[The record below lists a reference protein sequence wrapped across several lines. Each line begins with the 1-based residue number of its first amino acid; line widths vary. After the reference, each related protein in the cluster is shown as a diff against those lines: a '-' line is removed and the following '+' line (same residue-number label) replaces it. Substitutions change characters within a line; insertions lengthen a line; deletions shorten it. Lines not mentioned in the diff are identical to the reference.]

1 MKKKFLENIS
11 IIDVSISNRDTME
24 EAIQGRYGYLSER
37 DISLL
42 NRFII
47 LFVKKHYILD
57 KIIRKEISNF
67 YEVGLFPEVGD
78 TIIIEKHLSKIGI
91 DMDMKLNS
99 KKEVKEKGIIM
110 RNVIPY
116 IRFKIEDVDFELI
129 GDKFINTH
137 YYGKVIYLGRY

>member
-1 MKKKFLENIS
+1 MKKKFLEKIS

-67 YEVGLFPEVGD
+67 YDVGLFPEVGD
-78 TIIIEKHLSKIGI
+78 TIIIEKHLSRIGI

-110 RNVIPY
+110 RNVIPC
-116 IRFKIEDVDFELI
+116 IRFKIENIDFELI
-129 GDKFINTH
+129 GDEFINTH
-137 YYGKVIYLGRY
+137 YYGRVIYLGRY

>member
-1 MKKKFLENIS
+1 MKKKFLEKIS

-67 YEVGLFPEVGD
+67 YDVGLFPEVGD
-78 TIIIEKHLSKIGI
+78 TIIIEKHLSRIGI

-110 RNVIPY
+110 RNVIPC
-116 IRFKIEDVDFELI
+116 IRFKIENIDFELI
-129 GDKFINTH
+129 GDEFINTH
-137 YYGKVIYLGRY
+137 YYGRVIHLGRY